1 MNLTAEPES
10 EIRFNTETVY
20 DELKIYTFIRG
31 LVSVTRQSVT
41 YVEVILLFFYIIIK
55 KEEILI

>member
-10 EIRFNTETVY
+10 EARFNSETVH
-20 DELKIYTFIRG
+20 DELKIYTFISS

-41 YVEVILLFFYIIIK
+41 YVELILLLFYIIIK